1 MIKLSEISPKAPKH
15 FVKEEIKEQTK
26 DLFQKIGDLQ
36 NLIYAEKKH
45 SVPFILLLSKT
56 YCL

>member
-1 MIKLSEISPKAPKH
+1 MIKLSEISPRAPKH

-36 NLIYAEKKH
+36 N
-45 SVPFILLLSKT
+45 FIHMRIRLLFQGWKINILF
-56 YCL
+56 